1 MKKMTRSASLSP
13 VDRFMMN
20 CTYLDAEQKTSLYA
34 AAFGQEIVGSDP
46 AARHRAGFAEVA
58 GSDFLNQMLYLDT
71 KIFMASLNLS
81 YNDKMSMASSV
92 EVRVPFLDRELAEFV
107 AWNVPPSLKLKGF
120 FRPTTKYIF
129 RKAMKDVLPREV
141 LSQPKAGFAAPIDY
155 WLANELKEMTDDLLS
170 ESRIRERG
178 LFRPEAVRG
187 FVDQHR
193 RGTQDWSMPIWQF
206 LTLEIW
212 MQTFL
217 DVSAPHMMTD
227 LAGRAT
233 A

>member
-1 MKKMTRSASLSP
+1 
-13 VDRFMMN
+13 
-20 CTYLDAEQKTSLYA
+20 
-34 AAFGQEIVGSDP
+34 
-46 AARHRAGFAEVA
+46 
-58 GSDFLNQMLYLDT
+58 
-71 KIFMASLNLS
+71 
-81 YNDKMSMASSV
+81 
-92 EVRVPFLDRELAEFV
+92 
-107 AWNVPPSLKLKGF
+107 
-120 FRPTTKYIF
+120 
-129 RKAMKDVLPREV
+129 
-141 LSQPKAGFAAPIDY
+141 
-155 WLANELKEMTDDLLS
+155 MTDDLLS